1 MGSCCHLLGAVTNSV
16 QLDFVLLFFYIE
28 IFTFFLGGSL
38 ADVIE
43 RNAKQNE
50 AMAEGELKQLLI
62 QIAEVLVT

>member
-1 MGSCCHLLGAVTNSV
+1 M
-16 QLDFVLLFFYIE
+16 
-28 IFTFFLGGSL
+28 

-43 RNAKQNE
+43 RSAKQNE